1 MYLTSENTTRRM
13 REGERERGRKS
24 WVGSWTAL
32 SKSCIKYGCCA
43 WEIATD
49 GGRVGNCYGNSAPMS
64 TTLVTS
70 HHIIKRES
78 GCRPPHPCCLPRLLS
93 IFNSSAAL
101 WGFLHIY
108 RAEREKTTHVT
119 SCRESWWCRKR
130 GAKERNG
137 DTYKPQMC
145 VCFHM
150 SGFCCGGN
158 GSIWSLTHVKLKP
171 FKPLNLHTHT
181 HTHTHTPSASFG
193 KHSTAA

>member
-1 MYLTSENTTRRM
+1 MYNVSYFWKHNEKNERK
-13 REGERERGRKS
+13 RERGRKS

-49 GGRVGNCYGNSAPMS
+49 GGRVGNRYGNSAPMS

-101 WGFLHIY
+101 WGFLHFY

-137 DTYKPQMC
+137 DTYKPKC
-145 VCFHM
+145 VCV
-150 SGFCCGGN
+150 STCQD
-158 GSIWSLTHVKLKP
+158 
-171 FKPLNLHTHT
+171 
-181 HTHTHTPSASFG
+181 SAVEEMGQSDLWLM
-193 KHSTAA
+193 